1 MIIIDG
7 NTSDL
12 NINTFSNLEEL
23 LVRVSSDKQLENR
36 VVTDVIVNNELFS
49 ELYPHQSEDVSTSD
63 LTSVEIRSIPVGELA
78 VNMTSELHKVAKLL
92 SSGSRTVARLFRQA
106 DDDEALE
113 MLQDTLD
120 VARDFMSMLSVL
132 RTEFSLENDDQF
144 NASVEKLSA
153 LLSEMTEVLES
164 EDWILLADLLEY
176 EFVPVCGEWDN
187 VVKNLQAKLDVA
199 VNNKQA

>member
-7 NTSDL
+7 NTSSLDIS
-12 NINTFSNLEEL
+12 NFSNLEEL
-23 LVRVSSDKQLENR
+23 LVRVSSEKQLENR
-36 VVTDVIVNNELFS
+36 VVTDVILNDELFS
-49 ELYPHQSEDVSTSD
+49 ELYPHQSEDIPTHD
-63 LTSVEIRSIPVGELA
+63 LKSVEIRSILVGELA
-78 VNMTSELHKVAKLL
+78 VNMTAELYKVAKLL
-92 SSGSRTVARLFRQA
+92 SNGSRAVARLFRQA

-132 RTEFSLENDDQF
+132 RTEFSLDNDEQF
-144 NASVEKLSA
+144 NSSVEKLSA

-176 EFVPVCGEWDN
+176 EFVPVCEEWDT

-199 VNNKQA
+199 VNDEKA